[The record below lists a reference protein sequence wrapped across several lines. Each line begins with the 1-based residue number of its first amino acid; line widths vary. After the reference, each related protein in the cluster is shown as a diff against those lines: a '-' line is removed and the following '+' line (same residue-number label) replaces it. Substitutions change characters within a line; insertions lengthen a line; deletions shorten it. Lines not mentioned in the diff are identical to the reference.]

1 MKYPNKIKD
10 ARISAGL
17 TQSELAERIGIAVQ
31 ALQNYEYGIRDAK
44 GRVLSAIAK
53 ETRTTM
59 TYLLGLEDDEHFLAA
74 KTVETVQVPVLGRI
88 AAGTPREALTVSDE
102 YHGTPDTLMRNRH
115 RAFWLVVA
123 GNSMN
128 RIFPEGSLVLIDPD
142 ATVNNGDIAAV
153 FVNGDDATLKRV
165 YYEGESVRLHP
176 ESYDVEYRDRVI
188 DKTDPEAPEVHMVG
202 KAVSYTAPDG
212 WRG

>member
-1 MKYPNKIKD
+1 MYKIAD
-10 ARISAGL
+10 ARKSLGMSQIDLANAIGS
-17 TQSELAERIGIAVQ
+17 TQQ
-31 ALQNYEYGIRDAK
+31 Q
-44 GRVLSAIAK
+44 IAK
-53 ETRTTM
+53 WESGKIDPRLSSLRKMSEALKVPM
-59 TYLLGLEDDEHFLAA
+59 TYLLGLEDDERFLAA
-74 KTVETVQVPVLGRI
+74 KAVETVQVPVLGRI
-88 AAGTPREALTVSDE
+88 AAGTPREELTVSDE

-142 ATVNNGDIAAV
+142 ATINNGDIAAV

-165 YYEGESVRLHP
+165 YYEGDSVRLHP

-188 DKTDPEAPEVHMVG
+188 SKTDPEAPEVHMVG

>member
-1 MKYPNKIKD
+1 MKYPNRLAD
-10 ARISAGL
+10 ARAKAGL
-17 TQSELAERIGIAVQ
+17 TQQQVAEAIDMTVTGY
-31 ALQNYEYGIRDAK
+31 QNYEWGKRDMRSSTVRALSE
-44 GRVLSAIAK
+44 VLNVPAN
-53 ETRTTM
+53 
-59 TYLLGLEDDEHFLAA
+59 YLLGIDGIVEARA
-74 KTVETVQVPVLGRI
+74 VETVQVPVLGRI
-88 AAGTPREALTVSDE
+88 AAGTPREALTASDE

-115 RAFWLVVA
+115 RAFWLTVA

-128 RIFPEGSLVLIDPD
+128 RVFPEGSLVLIDPD
-142 ATVNNGDIAAV
+142 ATINNGDIAAV

-165 YYEGESVRLHP
+165 YYEGDSVRLHP

-202 KAVSYTAPDG
+202 KAVSYTTPDG